1 MSILIY
7 TLMFLASVVVTLGG
21 CALFTNGIEWLGK
34 RLKVPEGAVGSI
46 FAAIGTTLPETS
58 IPVIAIFFGTGQ
70 ERTEVGLGAILGAP
84 FMLSTLV
91 LPILA
96 GLLILYARLG
106 KRGAAFH
113 LNYREVRVDLQFFLV
128 AYALAMACVF
138 VSAPLIRYLVA
149 GLLVALYGFYI
160 RSKFASEHHE
170 DTSLEPLFFAR
181 RALRP
186 AYVLI
191 GLQGMLGL
199 LGLVGGAHLFVTAAK
214 SLSVELNVSP
224 LLLALLIAPLATELP
239 EMSNSFLWLYQKK
252 DTLAVGN
259 VTGAMVFQ
267 GTFPVSVGL
276 IGTNWNLAPTAMA
289 TMGLALIAVG
299 MSFVQLLWGDHW
311 RPWLLGLSALLYVGF
326 TLYLY
331 GS

>member
-1 MSILIY
+1 MNILLY
-7 TLMFLASVVVTLGG
+7 VLMFLASVVVTLGG
-21 CALFTNGIEWLGK
+21 CALFTNAIEWLGK
-34 RLKVPEGAVGSI
+34 RLKVPEGAVGSV

-96 GLLILYARLG
+96 GLLIFYARLG
-106 KRGAAFH
+106 KRAAAFK
-113 LNYREVRVDLQFFLV
+113 LNYSEVRVDLQFFLV
-128 AYALAMACVF
+128 AYGLAIACIF
-138 VSAPLIRYLVA
+138 ASSPLIRYLVA
-149 GLLVALYGFYI
+149 GVLVVLYGFYI
-160 RSKFASEHHE
+160 KTKFALEHVE
-170 DTSLEPLFFAR
+170 DTSLDPLFLAR
-181 RALRP
+181 RAPRP
-186 AYVLI
+186 AYALI
-191 GLQGMLGL
+191 GLQAMLGL

-214 SLSVELNVSP
+214 SLSIELNVSP
-224 LLLALLIAPLATELP
+224 LLLALLVAPLATELP

-299 MSFVQLLWGDHW
+299 MNLIQLRWGNHW
-311 RPWLLGLSALLYVGF
+311 RPWLLGLSALLYLGF
-326 TLYLY
+326 ALYLY
-331 GS
+331 SS